1 MERLRLLISYAW
13 DLLNTRRRIK
23 DFFSKRCDFVQH
35 GKCYAQLVQLTMCGP
50 NLTAHSDVAVRECID
65 D

>member
-1 MERLRLLISYAW
+1 MERLRLL
-13 DLLNTRRRIK
+13 DLLNTRKRIK

-50 NLTAHSDVAVRECID
+50 NLTAHSDVAVQ
-65 D
+65 